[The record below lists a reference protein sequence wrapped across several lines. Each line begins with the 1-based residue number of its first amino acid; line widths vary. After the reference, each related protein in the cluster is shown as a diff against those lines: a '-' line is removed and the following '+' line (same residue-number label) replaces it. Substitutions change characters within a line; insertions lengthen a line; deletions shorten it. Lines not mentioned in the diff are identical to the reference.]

1 MAQRKSTDPPV
12 RDGDRRSRRLSRGTR
27 FVVTAY
33 VICFL
38 WGTAIHLVDLAGGG
52 HNSYASHA
60 PAPIRVYFVAL
71 VLLDPLAAVLLARLR
86 PAGVLVAVAVMSV
99 DVAANY
105 YVNWPQITRH
115 PDYPLRP
122 LGLLPVTLFA
132 LFVAVTATSLYGHLA
147 RLKARDSALSRTRR

>member
-1 MAQRKSTDPPV
+1 M
-12 RDGDRRSRRLSRGTR
+12 R

-38 WGTAIHLVDLAGGG
+38 WGTTVHLVDLAGGG
-52 HNSYASHA
+52 HNSYASYA

-99 DVAANY
+99 DMTANY
-105 YVNWPQITRH
+105 YVNWPQISQH
-115 PDYPLRP
+115 PEYVLRP

-132 LFVAVTATSLYGHLA
+132 LFVAVTATHLYRHLA
-147 RLKARDSALSRTRR
+147 RIAGSPEHRSRQMPNSA